1 MVDARVKAYG
11 GAGAVVALDRVTKR
25 LVETRLSFTDTR
37 SVIPGF
43 FDIIR
48 SQNRGAAFGMFND
61 SAFEWRTPVLILI
74 SAVAVVAI
82 GILLWNARRMDG
94 RTVAGLAL
102 ILGGAAGN
110 EIDRIATG
118 RVTDFL
124 LFYAGP
130 YQWPAFN
137 VADSCIVIGCG
148 LLLLDML
155 RPKRQAANVS

>member
-11 GAGAVVALDRVTKR
+11 AAGAVVVLDRVTKR
-25 LVETRLSFTDTR
+25 LVETRLSFTDSR

-61 SAFEWRTPVLILI
+61 SAFEWRTALLVLV
-74 SAVAVVAI
+74 SAVAI
-82 GILLWNARRMDG
+82 GLILVMLWNARRMDG
-94 RTVAGLAL
+94 RTVAALAL

-110 EIDRIATG
+110 EIDRVASG

-124 LFYAGP
+124 LFYVGR
-130 YQWPAFN
+130 YEWPAFN
-137 VADSCIVIGCG
+137 VADSSIVIGCG

>member
-11 GAGAVVALDRVTKR
+11 AAGAVVVLDRVTKR
-25 LVETRLSFTDTR
+25 LVETRLSFTDSR

-61 SAFEWRTPVLILI
+61 SAFEWRTALLVLV
-74 SAVAVVAI
+74 SAVAI
-82 GILLWNARRMDG
+82 GLILVMLWNARRMDG
-94 RTVAGLAL
+94 RTVAALAL

-110 EIDRIATG
+110 EIDRVASG

-124 LFYAGP
+124 LFYVGPVRVAGV
-130 YQWPAFN
+130 Q
-137 VADSCIVIGCG
+137 CG
-148 LLLLDML
+148 GFVDRDRL
-155 RPKRQAANVS
+155 RAAAAGHAAPETAGG